1 MDNVSIF
8 MPEVHL
14 ASTAMTEPQ
23 RRYWAHRFF
32 NFLKSVP
39 ELKSIV
45 KDEKA
50 VEMMSLW

>member
-1 MDNVSIF
+1 MDQVAIF
-8 MPEVHL
+8 LPDVPV

-39 ELKSIV
+39 ELKSV
-45 KDEKA
+45 ARDEKA
-50 VEMMSLW
+50 VESMVIW